1 MKITRNELRGLIKEE
16 LARMAEGDFPEE
28 KYGMSDLPF
37 GQEPGPQMGG
47 SRFPQGRGFAEQQ
60 SAYDEAAVRY
70 GKVWRKL
77 THAAEALFR
86 DDKAWSAISQDSP
99 DVPPLMAYIQMR
111 MPGLYDAL
119 LDMAE
124 GDEDLLFSDL
134 EIIFD
139 EIQDEMTREDMEAE
153 SYEEEVK
160 TRRGD
165 YGGFIP

>member
-1 MKITRNELRGLIKEE
+1 
-16 LARMAEGDFPEE
+16 
-28 KYGMSDLPF
+28 
-37 GQEPGPQMGG
+37 
-47 SRFPQGRGFAEQQ
+47 
-60 SAYDEAAVRY
+60 
-70 GKVWRKL
+70 
-77 THAAEALFR
+77 
-86 DDKAWSAISQDSP
+86 
-99 DVPPLMAYIQMR
+99 MAYIQMR

-153 SYEEEVK
+153 SYEEELK